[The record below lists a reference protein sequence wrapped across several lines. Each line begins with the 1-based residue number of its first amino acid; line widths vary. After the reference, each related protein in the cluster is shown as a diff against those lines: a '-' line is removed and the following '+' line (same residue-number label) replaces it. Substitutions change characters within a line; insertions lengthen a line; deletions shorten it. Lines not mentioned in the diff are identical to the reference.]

1 MPSICVW
8 VYARTEDVSFVSN
21 ARADE
26 YYSNANA
33 EFPLLT
39 GLACT
44 PVYLAWLLPVQGRIL
59 LYSVHTQR
67 NAYMQNHTLIYM
79 RAQENWYFLRDPTHG
94 HTHTHWESF
103 WRAFEAAWLECACVL
118 GQVGRGSLW
127 SFCLQKSKHE
137 RKQSV
142 GSLNTEGHCLT
153 VCLSLSLSLVEECQA
168 SQGKMLIRSGPDRNY
183 FCMQYI
189 IHWIH
194 YFTEDSLFKWWT
206 QWHWNH
212 VSNRVSAG
220 ASWHFTNAP
229 LLMHC

>member
-1 MPSICVW
+1 MSSICVW

-21 ARADE
+21 ARAAE

-44 PVYLAWLLPVQGRIL
+44 CLPSMTTSCTRKDTPVLCAHTEKCLYAESHPHLYARTRKLVFLAG
-59 LYSVHTQR
+59 SHT
-67 NAYMQNHTLIYM
+67 
-79 RAQENWYFLRDPTHG
+79 W
-94 HTHTHWESF
+94 THTYTLRELLESL
-103 WRAFEAAWLECACVL
+103 WSSMVGVCRVL

-127 SFCLQKSKHE
+127 NFCLQKSKHE

-153 VCLSLSLSLVEECQA
+153 VCLSHSLSLVEECQA

-183 FCMQYI
+183 FCM
-189 IHWIH
+189 
-194 YFTEDSLFKWWT
+194 
-206 QWHWNH
+206 
-212 VSNRVSAG
+212 
-220 ASWHFTNAP
+220 
-229 LLMHC
+229 